1 MLNKHW
7 TSAKYSQLS
16 KTNEQQKAAPAG
28 TPMKWYLDCIRYM
41 HFILDINAQEKGI
54 CGEDP
59 QTKFCTVLR
68 GRQGQV
74 LTNSLKGFAAPWVA
88 LEHT

>member
-1 MLNKHW
+1 MSNRKLHLLELQW
-7 TSAKYSQLS
+7 SD
-16 KTNEQQKAAPAG
+16 
-28 TPMKWYLDCIRYM
+28 YLDCIRYM
-41 HFILDINAQEKGI
+41 HFILDINAQEVGLPSAEK
-54 CGEDP
+54 DP
-59 QTKFCTVLR
+59 QTKFCIVLR

>member
-1 MLNKHW
+1 
-7 TSAKYSQLS
+7 
-16 KTNEQQKAAPAG
+16 
-28 TPMKWYLDCIRYM
+28 M